1 VQGKFGQSGLAAVV
15 SELCTKA
22 GLSETQYDVSRLQDR
37 VEGFIIAKR
46 DSARGL
52 LEQLMSGY
60 FFDAVERDGVL
71 TFLPRGQA
79 SSLTIQ
85 AEDIAQDAPIE
96 ITRQQEPELPQRIE
110 LQYLNRLHNYEAA
123 TQAASRHAVD
133 TQAVDR
139 LALPLVFSDQ
149 RARSIAEVALQQAW
163 LGRVTYRLTLPVIYS
178 GLEPGDVFTLQDDT
192 VQHVLRIQSLD
203 CDRNGRLH
211 VEAVAEDAVSYQQLE
226 LAGGEEAT
234 PPSVEPVVPI
244 PATTSYLLDLPAMQT
259 DAPDAAMLR
268 AAAMPVAEGWQGAAI
283 FRSDDGGGSYAQQFT
298 FRDPCVVG
306 TAASLLG
313 QGPRNRFDEVSRVEI
328 LLQGT
333 GTLSGIDE
341 AALLN
346 GANLA
351 MLGEEVFQFQHTE
364 LISPNK
370 YRLSR
375 LLRGRL
381 GTEHAIATH
390 SLGERFIL
398 LDARLQKDMM
408 PDGLIGL
415 PRQYKTVSVGRTL
428 GVATPYSF
436 TYQARSLKPYSP
448 VHVTDYRNE
457 VGDLRITWKRR
468 TRIGGNWRDYS
479 DVPLSEQEERYVL
492 ELLDGEDILRSIEV
506 TQPEYLYTSAQQLAD
521 FGVVPAP
528 LSVRVMQLSARV
540 GRGYPTMATV

>member
-1 VQGKFGQSGLAAVV
+1 QSGLAAVV

-192 VQHVLRIQSLD
+192 VQ
-203 CDRNGRLH
+203 
-211 VEAVAEDAVSYQQLE
+211 
-226 LAGGEEAT
+226 
-234 PPSVEPVVPI
+234 
-244 PATTSYLLDLPAMQT
+244 
-259 DAPDAAMLR
+259 
-268 AAAMPVAEGWQGAAI
+268 
-283 FRSDDGGGSYAQQFT
+283 
-298 FRDPCVVG
+298 
-306 TAASLLG
+306 
-313 QGPRNRFDEVSRVEI
+313 
-328 LLQGT
+328 
-333 GTLSGIDE
+333 
-341 AALLN
+341 
-346 GANLA
+346 
-351 MLGEEVFQFQHTE
+351 
-364 LISPNK
+364 
-370 YRLSR
+370 
-375 LLRGRL
+375 
-381 GTEHAIATH
+381 
-390 SLGERFIL
+390 
-398 LDARLQKDMM
+398 
-408 PDGLIGL
+408 
-415 PRQYKTVSVGRTL
+415 
-428 GVATPYSF
+428 
-436 TYQARSLKPYSP
+436 
-448 VHVTDYRNE
+448 
-457 VGDLRITWKRR
+457 
-468 TRIGGNWRDYS
+468 
-479 DVPLSEQEERYVL
+479 
-492 ELLDGEDILRSIEV
+492 
-506 TQPEYLYTSAQQLAD
+506 
-521 FGVVPAP
+521 
-528 LSVRVMQLSARV
+528 
-540 GRGYPTMATV
+540 